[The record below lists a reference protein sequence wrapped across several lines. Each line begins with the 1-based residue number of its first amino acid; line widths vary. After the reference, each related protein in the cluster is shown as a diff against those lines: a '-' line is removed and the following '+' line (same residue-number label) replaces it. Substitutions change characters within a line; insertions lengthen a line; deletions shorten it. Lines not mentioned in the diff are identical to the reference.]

1 MKDNKLLYI
10 LGLVTVIA
18 IGVAFYISKNRSAN
32 KKFDVETQMVSVR
45 NITQTVTAS
54 GKIYPEEEVKI
65 SSDVSGEIIALNV
78 KEGDVVKKG
87 QLLARIKP
95 ESYQAIVEQYK
106 AQLDN
111 TKAQLSTAKARIV
124 QSNAMLAQTNA
135 QADAAEQAY
144 TRAKNLFD
152 KKIVSK
158 ADLESAESAYKTAQA
173 NVNSAKA
180 DIEAAKHTADAASYN
195 IKSMEATI
203 REAVL
208 NLDKTTIYAPMD
220 GIISLL
226 NVKIGEKVV
235 GTLQMTGTEMMRIAN
250 FNYME
255 VRVDVSEGEITK
267 VKLGDTASVEVDAYL
282 DRKFVG
288 IVTEVANTS
297 KGAANA
303 LVSADQSTNFVV
315 KIRLLESSYADL
327 LQENPKPFLPG
338 MSATVEISTKKKQGV
353 LAVPIQAVTTKD
365 TMYNGTNHSSEI
377 VYVNKNGKA
386 QQKEVKIGIQDDY
399 YIEITNGLQKNDDVI
414 IGPYNTISKDL
425 KDGVAINKVDKA
437 TLQKEDKKKDDK
449 E

>member
-226 NVKIGEKVV
+226 KRDQPE
-235 GTLQMTGTEMMRIAN
+235 
-250 FNYME
+250 
-255 VRVDVSEGEITK
+255 S
-267 VKLGDTASVEVDAYL
+267 
-282 DRKFVG
+282 RK
-288 IVTEVANTS
+288 N
-297 KGAANA
+297 
-303 LVSADQSTNFVV
+303 D
-315 KIRLLESSYADL
+315 
-327 LQENPKPFLPG
+327 
-338 MSATVEISTKKKQGV
+338 KQGR
-353 LAVPIQAVTTKD
+353 QS
-365 TMYNGTNHSSEI
+365 N
-377 VYVNKNGKA
+377 
-386 QQKEVKIGIQDDY
+386 
-399 YIEITNGLQKNDDVI
+399 ND
-414 IGPYNTISKDL
+414 PCPNLLNLT
-425 KDGVAINKVDKA
+425 
-437 TLQKEDKKKDDK
+437 
-449 E
+449 